1 MCGRE
6 LKLKN
11 DSHRLESPVQRASGE
26 KLELVGQCTM
36 MIKID
41 GGGVCVCVRVSAAH
55 TILRVLLGADFLS
68 RNHCVLGLQQQVLY
82 AGRKHVYMCP
92 PDCGVH

>member
-1 MCGRE
+1 MKMCGRE

-41 GGGVCVCVRVSAAH
+41 GGCVCVCVRVC
-55 TILRVLLGADFLS
+55 VCVCLLHIPF
-68 RNHCVLGLQQQVLY
+68 
-82 AGRKHVYMCP
+82 
-92 PDCGVH
+92 